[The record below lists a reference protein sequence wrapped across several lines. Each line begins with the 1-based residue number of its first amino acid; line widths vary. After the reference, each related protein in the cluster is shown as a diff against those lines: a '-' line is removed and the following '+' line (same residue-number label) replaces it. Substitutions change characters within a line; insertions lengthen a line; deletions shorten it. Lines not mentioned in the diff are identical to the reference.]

1 MAERQWFIT
10 DEEFDSTDD
19 FRVAVAEELARLENM
34 GCRLG
39 RGFIVTPIRR
49 PRTVGQ
55 TTVYDTIGW
64 GFREVFMPALRAEEQ
79 PEDVD
84 LGAVEEPE
92 PEPVGVE

>member
-1 MAERQWFIT
+1 MREWFIT
-10 DEEFDSTDD
+10 DEEFESTDD

-34 GCRLG
+34 GHRLG

-49 PRTVGQ
+49 SRMIGVTEVFDTV
-55 TTVYDTIGW
+55 GW
-64 GFREVFMPALRAEEQ
+64 GFREVVMPALRGGEQ
-79 PEDVD
+79 PEDAD